1 MVANNTAEFLFLW
14 FGSPGSAHY
23 KTIFAYRV
31 MQHLPLIY
39 TLLHSCIIEPWLSA
53 DPYYGLLCWKKYES
67 AGIMLWKRRG
77 TSRREQVMS
86 GLWQLITIP
95 DYLEDAISASVME
108 FLHNVGML
116 LDFNIKT
123 KWQMFF
129 NIAEMVT
136 QKNLPQFC
144 EVWMLWNK

>member
-1 MVANNTAEFLFLW
+1 
-14 FGSPGSAHY
+14 
-23 KTIFAYRV
+23 
-31 MQHLPLIY
+31 
-39 TLLHSCIIEPWLSA
+39 
-53 DPYYGLLCWKKYES
+53 
-67 AGIMLWKRRG
+67 
-77 TSRREQVMS
+77 MS

-136 QKNLPQFC
+136 QQNLPQFC
-144 EVWMLWNK
+144 EV